1 MSGRGY
7 HAQSYVS
14 CRVDLVPA
22 DNSGDF
28 SALSPYLSSTSLF
41 PFLLSAPLGWWNQF
55 QLVRHQ
61 LATPFP
67 RLLYVARILRKYIEM
82 FSGN

>member
-41 PFLLSAPLGWWNQF
+41 PFLLSAPLG
-55 QLVRHQ
+55 
-61 LATPFP
+61 
-67 RLLYVARILRKYIEM
+67 
-82 FSGN
+82 